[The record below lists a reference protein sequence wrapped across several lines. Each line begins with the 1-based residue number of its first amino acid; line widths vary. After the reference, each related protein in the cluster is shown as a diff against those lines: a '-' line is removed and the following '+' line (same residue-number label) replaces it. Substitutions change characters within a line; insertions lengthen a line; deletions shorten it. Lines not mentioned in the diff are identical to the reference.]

1 MKTLRLLLWL
11 RWKLFVNSGSATKR
25 WVAVVAALALFL
37 AASPLWVGGAVLAW
51 FGVHKY
57 GAPAVVVTFAL
68 CQILWLWMG
77 VVSGALGRT
86 FELDKFLRFPIP
98 PRSVFVI
105 NVVASLIEPVCLL
118 TLPTLVAVALAVA
131 DQHGA
136 AAGAVAAFAGLL
148 LSLLSATVLQVV
160 LALLDELLRRDA
172 TRYAAGIMLPLMF
185 LGLQLFAR
193 LSGADAM
200 RFLQQRQLDPEL
212 LLANTARALSA
223 LPTIGAPA
231 LIATGALEGDPLRA
245 AGGFVACAALLTIGV
260 LPAAALMRHVVR
272 AGESAGGGSAKKPA
286 GPGSASFA
294 VFAPPLGTP
303 LGALLARELRYSL
316 AHPQRV
322 ASLISLPLMVIFL
335 RATGPAHGAGSPEF
349 IVTMLVFTVGMSSM
363 MVFSYDG
370 PGVRSLFLLPVRP
383 RDVVL
388 SKNLEFLTR
397 IAAEL
402 VLLLVV
408 MAFVM
413 PGAWKPEHGP
423 GVVAGFGV
431 LFVTLTIG
439 TSMGIRF
446 PVRARRRGS
455 GMKGGPGVFQT
466 LGMFALSA
474 LAAGVALGGV
484 WLAGRYVPEPA
495 TQLVRWAFAIAV
507 AVGGGAIWWRSLD
520 IHAVLVTECRE
531 RIITEAGRS
540 DVE

>member
-25 WVAVVAALALFL
+25 WVSVVAALALFL
-37 AASPLWVGGAVLAW
+37 AASPLWAGGAVLAW
-51 FGVHKY
+51 LGVQKY
-57 GAPAVVVTFAL
+57 GAPAVTVTFAL

-105 NVVASLIEPVCLL
+105 NVVASLLEPMCLMAA
-118 TLPTLVAVALAVA
+118 PTLVAVALAVA

-136 AAGAVAAFAGLL
+136 AAGLVTALAGLL

-172 TRYAAGIMLPLMF
+172 TRYAAGILLPLMF

-193 LSGADAM
+193 LTGGETI
-200 RFLQQRQLDPEL
+200 RFMQERQIDPGVL
-212 LLANTARALSA
+212 LETTARACMA

-231 LIATGALEGDPLRA
+231 LLATGALEGDPLHMV
-245 AGGFVACAALLTIGV
+245 GGLLFCLALLVLGV

-272 AGESAGGGSAKKPA
+272 AGESAGGGSAKRPA

-294 VFAPPLGTP
+294 LFAPPLSTP

-322 ASLISLPLMVIFL
+322 ASLVSLPLMVIIL
-335 RATGPAHGAGSPEF
+335 RATNPTQATASPEF
-349 IVTMLVFTVGMSSM
+349 IVTMLIFTVGMSSM

-370 PGVRSLFLLPVRP
+370 PGVRNLFLLPVRP

-397 IAAEL
+397 IVVEFA
-402 VLLLVV
+402 LLLVV

-413 PGAWKPEHGP
+413 PEAWKPEHVP
-423 GVVAGFGV
+423 GVVAGLGV

-466 LGMFALSA
+466 LGMFALTA

-495 TQLVRWAFAIAV
+495 TQPVRWAFAIVV
-507 AVGGGAIWWRSLD
+507 ALGGAAIWWRSLD
-520 IHAVLVTECRE
+520 IHAVLVTELRE
-531 RIITEAGRS
+531 RIIAEAGRS

>member
-11 RWKLFVNSGSATKR
+11 RWKLFLNSGSATQR
-25 WVAVVAALALFL
+25 WVSVFVALALFL
-37 AASPLWVGGAVLAW
+37 AFSPLWAGGAVLAW
-51 FGVHKY
+51 FGVQKY
-57 GAPAVVVTFAL
+57 GAPAVTIAFAL
-68 CQILWLWMG
+68 CQIVWLWMG

-105 NVVASLIEPVCLL
+105 NVVASLLEPVCLM
-118 TLPTLVAVALAVA
+118 TVPTLVAVALAVA
-131 DQHGA
+131 DHNGV
-136 AAGAVAAFAGLL
+136 AAGLLTAFAGLL

-172 TRYAAGIMLPLMF
+172 TRYAAGIVLPLMF

-193 LSGADAM
+193 LSGADTM
-200 RFLQQRQLDPEL
+200 HFLQERRIDPEV
-212 LLANTARALSA
+212 LLATAARALSA

-231 LIATGALEGDPLRA
+231 ALATGALEGEPIRA
-245 AGGFVACAALLTIGV
+245 AGGFVLSMALLVLGV
-260 LPAAALMRHVVR
+260 LPAASLMRHVVR
-272 AGESAGGGSAKKPA
+272 AGESAGGGAAKKPA
-286 GPGSASFA
+286 GPGAASFGL
-294 VFAPPLGTP
+294 FSPPLSRT

-322 ASLISLPLMVIFL
+322 ASLISLPLMVIIL
-335 RATGPAHGAGSPEF
+335 RATNPGRATGSPEF
-349 IVTMLVFTVGMSSM
+349 IVTMLLFTVGMSSM
-363 MVFSYDG
+363 MLFSYDG
-370 PGVRSLFLLPVRP
+370 PGVRTLFLLPVRP

-388 SKNLEFLTR
+388 SKNLEFLVR
-397 IAAEL
+397 IFVEL
-402 VLLLVV
+402 VLLLAV

-413 PGAWKPEHGP
+413 PNTWKPAHVP
-423 GVVAGFGV
+423 GAVAGLGV
-431 LFVTLTIG
+431 LFVTLAIG

-446 PVRARRRGS
+446 PVRARKRGS

-466 LGMFALSA
+466 LGMFALTA

-495 TQLVRWAFAIAV
+495 TQPVRWAYAIAF
-507 AVGGGAIWWRSLD
+507 AAAGAGIWWRSLD